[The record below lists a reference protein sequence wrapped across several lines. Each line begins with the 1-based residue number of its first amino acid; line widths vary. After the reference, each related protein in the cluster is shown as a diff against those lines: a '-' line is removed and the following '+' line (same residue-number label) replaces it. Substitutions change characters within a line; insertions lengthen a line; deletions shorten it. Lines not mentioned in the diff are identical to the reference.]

1 MQYAPNAPFD
11 IVTDYL
17 EKGLVNRAKER
28 LFGFIIFLTMSNLNS
43 SSTMLPDAINR
54 RLLGMDLCPH
64 PNLTDGDICLD
75 DFRIREFEQENQEH
89 RIFDFKTKSKFG
101 SQSSKKV
108 NPEIRKDSVPSMGGL
123 FGSSRTRGR
132 KESVSLDRLALFL
145 D

>member
-101 SQSSKKV
+101 SQS
-108 NPEIRKDSVPSMGGL
+108 
-123 FGSSRTRGR
+123 
-132 KESVSLDRLALFL
+132 
-145 D
+145 